1 MPLLCDSCK
10 LENSNF
16 PDFEQNRTEHHKLQF
31 KFPYEI
37 TGIAKIIMF
46 LKMRPLQVTKKIDKN
61 HATYILPATRK
72 KYLNKRSISI
82 SSLIKNK
89 LALLTSQI

>member
-61 HATYILPATRK
+61 HATYIRSGKIHFTRPN
-72 KYLNKRSISI
+72 LHT
-82 SSLIKNK
+82 SSN
-89 LALLTSQI
+89 T